1 MVVPKSVECFE
12 LTDDATA
19 IPDWVKDCLDHQDDM
34 TDVTPEN
41 SMPLLVDELVRA
53 KIFSSK
59 SEARNLIKNHGLSM
73 FCFEA
78 EGEPYRAIDGTVL
91 DSFSDKKAVIDNP
104 NIHWTLEDGDVI
116 KTGKRKY
123 FIIRI
128 KEN

>member
-12 LTDDATA
+12 LTDDATD

-59 SEARNLIKNHGLSM
+59 SEVRNLIKNHGLSM
-73 FCFEA
+73 FCF
-78 EGEPYRAIDGTVL
+78 
-91 DSFSDKKAVIDNP
+91 
-104 NIHWTLEDGDVI
+104 
-116 KTGKRKY
+116 
-123 FIIRI
+123 
-128 KEN
+128 